1 MSAQLADDEL
11 LITRTFDAPA
21 SLMFELW
28 TDPAHFR
35 HWMGPGKYE
44 CRQVEMDVRV
54 GGAYRGMIYAED
66 TGESWFDGLYREIE
80 PYTRLVFTFK
90 WDHGPSGDVETLV
103 TITFR
108 EEADGRTTMT
118 FHQTPFLS
126 VERRDS
132 HVGGWTSAFNK
143 FGEYAEKL
151 AGEQK
156 Q

>member
-1 MSAQLADDEL
+1 MSAQLANDEL
-11 LITRTFDAPA
+11 LISRTFDAPA

-44 CRQVEMDVRV
+44 CRHAEMDLCV
-54 GGAYRGMIYAED
+54 GGVYRGMIYSAD
-66 TGESWFDGLYREIE
+66 DGESWFGGHYREIE
-80 PYTRLVFTFK
+80 RPTRLVFTFK
-90 WDHGPSGDVETLV
+90 WDKGPSGELETLV

-118 FHQTPFLS
+118 FHQTPF
-126 VERRDS
+126 VDVARRDA
-132 HVGGWTSAFNK
+132 HIGGWNSAFTK
-143 FGEYAEKL
+143 FGDYAEKL
-151 AGEQK
+151 AREQT